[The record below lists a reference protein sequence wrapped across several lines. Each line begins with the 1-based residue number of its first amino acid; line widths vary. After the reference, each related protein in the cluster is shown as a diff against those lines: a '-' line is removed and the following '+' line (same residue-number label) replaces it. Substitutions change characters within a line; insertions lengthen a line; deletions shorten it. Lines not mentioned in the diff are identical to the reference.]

1 MQKNP
6 KRVFNNVVEAIGY
19 TPMIRLDRLAKKHGI
34 KCQIFA
40 KTEFVN
46 PGQSVKD
53 RIGISMLRMAEK
65 EGKLK
70 PGDTVVE
77 CTSGNTGIG
86 LAMACAVLG
95 YKLIITIP
103 CKMSNE
109 KINTLKAFGARVIV
123 CDTTLPS
130 SHPKSYRVMAKGF
143 GDQEGYY
150 WCNQYDHP
158 GNPAAH
164 YEGTSVEIIEQM
176 DGKIDI
182 AFIGTGTFGTMSGN
196 AKRLKEEIK
205 DIKIVGIDPIGS
217 ILADPDDPNPIQ
229 LMYKAEGLG
238 QTCLPG
244 VSRRDL
250 VDDWA
255 KVGDSETFIMA
266 RDIIETEGLL
276 VGGSCGTIVSGMFN
290 YLKQNNLADKEDLI
304 CVTLLPDSSKNYMTK
319 FMSNEW
325 MVGNRFWSFDRFVDE
340 NNYFGMKTVNDYP
353 QIKPVAYYDRRLTIA
368 DCIDKFNSGLS
379 YVPIR
384 ENGKVAGVVDKR
396 NLIKKMLNEGLN
408 KNSSAF
414 NCIDRDFLMI
424 EAEAPFCVVQRIL
437 EERDCLLLAK
447 DIKED
452 SVGDVY
458 VLTHD
463 SLIDLLKEDFKE
475 LI

>member
-1 MQKNP
+1 
-6 KRVFNNVVEAIGY
+6 
-19 TPMIRLDRLAKKHGI
+19 MIKLDRIAKKHGI

-40 KTEFVN
+40 KAEFVN

-53 RIGISMLRMAEK
+53 RIGISMIRQAEK

-95 YKLIITIP
+95 YKCIITIP
-103 CKMSNE
+103 CKMSSE
-109 KINTLKAFGARVIV
+109 KINTLKALGAQVIV

-130 SHPKSYRVMAKGF
+130 SHPGNYRTCAMNLAK
-143 GDQEGYY
+143 QPNHY

-158 GNPAAH
+158 GNPLAH
-164 YEGTSVEIIEQM
+164 YDNTSIEIIEQM

-182 AFIGTGTFGTMSGN
+182 AFIGTGTFGTMSGV
-196 AKRLKEEIK
+196 AKRFKEELKET
-205 DIKIVGIDPIGS
+205 KIVGIDPVGS
-217 ILADPDDPNPIQ
+217 ILACPDDPNNVQ
-229 LMYKAEGLG
+229 KLYKQEGLG
-238 QTCLPG
+238 QSCLPG

-250 VDDWA
+250 VDDWIQI
-255 KVGDSETFIMA
+255 DDPECFRMA

-276 VGGSCGTIVSGMFN
+276 VGGSCGTIVHGMFE
-290 YLKQNNLADKEDLI
+290 YLKKNNLADKEDLI
-304 CVTLLPDSSKNYMTK
+304 CVTLLPDSAKNYMTK
-319 FMSNEW
+319 YMSDEW
-325 MVGNRFWSFDRFVDE
+325 MVGNRYWDYERFVDE
-340 NNYFGMKTVNDYP
+340 KNYFGMKTVNDYP
-353 QIKPVAYYDRRLTIA
+353 NIKPVAYYDRRLTIA

-384 ENGKVAGVVDKR
+384 ENGKVVGIVGKK
-396 NLIKKMLNEGLN
+396 NLIKKMLNENLN

-424 EAEAPFCVVQRIL
+424 DANAPFCVVQRIL

-447 DIKED
+447 DIKEE